1 MENFNG
7 SNERPLS
14 EPHEPDAKIYRGAV
28 PLDLERYREYLKEL
42 NLSDEAKDEML
53 LTLWRMM
60 QQFVDIG
67 WGDNFVQRTVAPGEV
82 GSGGNQVEQG
92 DKK

>member
-1 MENFNG
+1 
-7 SNERPLS
+7 
-14 EPHEPDAKIYRGAV
+14 
-28 PLDLERYREYLKEL
+28 
-42 NLSDEAKDEML
+42 
-53 LTLWRMM
+53 MM